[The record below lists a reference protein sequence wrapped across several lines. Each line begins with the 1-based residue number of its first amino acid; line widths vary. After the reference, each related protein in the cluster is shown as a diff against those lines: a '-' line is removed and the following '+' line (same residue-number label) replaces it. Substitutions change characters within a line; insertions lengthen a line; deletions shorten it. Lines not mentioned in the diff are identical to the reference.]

1 MRMVVRA
8 LFSRIAQYARCQR
21 GPAFK

>member
-21 GPAFK
+21 GAAFK